1 MLLLRQAEQQ
11 ARVEEELDR
20 LSRLQSRI
28 RLIEQETL
36 MSQEVVLK
44 QLPKQWVA
52 SVRETIANYP
62 SVGQLYPKVIAG
74 VGPGVL
80 GQAPCFAMW
89 HDPEF
94 RESSVDGEAG
104 IFLKEPVKAAG
115 GVRVYEL
122 PAVTV
127 ASCVGSATMGIKW
140 QDRSASCTC
149 KTRSRFGKMMSPT
162 SRRSRCRSAK
172 HRDRQRSVQ
181 AAGCPRQ
188 PVLLPLPRQ
197 ASSALPEPSAIMI

>member
-1 MLLLRQAEQQ
+1 MLKIGDFSSLSQVSIKTLRYYDERGLLSPVHVDPETGYRYYSASQLSQLHRILALKDFGFSLEQIAKCLEEKVTGEQMRGMLLLRQAEQQ
-11 ARVEEELDR
+11 ARVEEERDR

-62 SVGQLYPKVIAG
+62 SVGQLYPKVFAG

-104 IFLKEPVKAAG
+104 IFLKGPITATG
-115 GVRVYEL
+115 DVRVKEF
-122 PAVTV
+122 P
-127 ASCVGSATMGIKW
+127 
-140 QDRSASCTC
+140 
-149 KTRSRFGKMMSPT
+149 
-162 SRRSRCRSAK
+162 
-172 HRDRQRSVQ
+172 
-181 AAGCPRQ
+181 PRMA
-188 PVLLPLPRQ
+188 R
-197 ASSALPEPSAIMI
+197 